1 MGVLNGTKAVYAYF
15 WRRQTLIRYY
25 QPMKQRLLFF
35 AILFLTKAGYSQLN
49 TKYRIDTLQLRYTIP
64 GVVNLFSVAPQL
76 EGEINGQ
83 VKEAVNRDLRNHF
96 MAALHE
102 DSAAYVQKLMTE
114 YNVKDLEGYRNLMA
128 ESGPDEFSEDYRLPY
143 TSDELLSFTYAST
156 LYPAGGRPQFTFE
169 SKTYDLKT
177 GDAVTF
183 NELLSIE
190 PGQFKDV
197 FQKKGYYMEE
207 LSIPDTPFVKVPV
220 SVGMEDMDEF
230 MKSLYAIE
238 DAGCVAYYLE
248 KTDSGLHLMFNYQC
262 NGPAMFT
269 FGIDLNELKPWLEH
283 PALRNM
289 YRSWG
294 DNIFSLKG
302 TILPVKTDSICFG
315 EYTIRNGGGYTITS
329 GDTTNKNKHFISYWN
344 AADAAYYIF
353 ERGVSKAENRKRM
366 VLDVLEIKKSELAGD
381 GIVVEG
387 CETATGRDAELMAL
401 VKKQKGNPEYY
412 TKIIKAWRANRVSG
426 KFEPVERTKI
436 KRCANESDGI

>member
-1 MGVLNGTKAVYAYF
+1 
-15 WRRQTLIRYY
+15 
-25 QPMKQRLLFF
+25 MKQRLLFF

-49 TKYRIDTLQLRYTIP
+49 TKYRIDTQQMRYSIP
-64 GVVNLFSVAPQL
+64 GIVDVVSMIPQL
-76 EGEINGQ
+76 NGELPAR
-83 VKEAVNRDLRNHF
+83 VKETINKDIRSHFRADMRD
-96 MAALHE
+96 
-102 DSAAYVQKLMTE
+102 DSAHYVQKLLAE
-114 YNVKDLEGYRNLMA
+114 YDVSTIEEYKNLIA
-128 ESGPDEFSEDYRLPY
+128 ESEPEEYSENYRLPY
-143 TSDELLSFTYAST
+143 QSEELLSFTYASM

-197 FQKKGYYMEE
+197 FLKKGYYIEE

-315 EYTIRNGGGYTITS
+315 EYTVFNGGGYIIAS
-329 GDTTNKNKHFISYWN
+329 GDTTNNHKYFISYWN
-344 AADAAYYIF
+344 SKVAVYYVF
-353 ERGVSKAENRKRM
+353 ERGVSKAENKKRII
-366 VLDVLEIKKSELAGD
+366 LDVLEIKKVELAGD
-381 GIVVEG
+381 CIVVED
-387 CETATGRDAELMAL
+387 CETATGRDAEIMAL
-401 VKKQKGNPEYY
+401 VKKQKENPEYY

-426 KFEPVERTKI
+426 KFEPVERKKI